1 MVYGMT
7 NKGLI
12 VGNIPIY
19 TCHTKS
25 EYQVGDVELCFRIV

>member
-12 VGNIPIY
+12 VGNILYIPVIRNPNIKLETLNY
-19 TCHTKS
+19 AF
-25 EYQVGDVELCFRIV
+25 E